1 MATLLQSVKDYLGI
15 EEDDAS
21 FDNAIISHIDVS
33 VFTLGQIM
41 TTNPEYTHDTEVT
54 EIPSQILTYIKLST
68 KLLFD
73 PSASATVQD
82 ALTKAKNELEWRL
95 SVVTPYIE

>member
-1 MATLLQSVKDYLGI
+1 MVTLLQSVKDYLGI
-15 EEDDAS
+15 EDDDTSFDDA
-21 FDNAIISHIDVS
+21 ITSHIDVS
-33 VFTLGQIM
+33 VFTLGQILDK
-41 TTNPEYTHDTEVT
+41 TPEYNKDIDAYS
-54 EIPSQILTYIKLST
+54 IPSFVLTYIKLSV

-82 ALTKAKNELEWRL
+82 ALTKAKNELEWRI

>member
-15 EEDDAS
+15 EDDDAS
-21 FDNAIISHIDVS
+21 FDDAIISHIDVS

-41 TTNPEYTHDTEVT
+41 DTTPSYTMDTYAN

>member
-1 MATLLQSVKDYLGI
+1 MVSLLQSVKDYLGI
-15 EEDDAS
+15 EDDDTS
-21 FDNAIISHIDVS
+21 FDGAITGHIDVS
-33 VFTLGQIM
+33 VFTLGQIL
-41 TTNPEYTHDTEVT
+41 TTIPEYTADTDTDSIPKEV
-54 EIPSQILTYIKLST
+54 LMYIKLST

-82 ALTKAKNELEWRL
+82 ALTKAKNELEWRM

>member
-1 MATLLQSVKDYLGI
+1 MVSLLQSVKDYLGI

-21 FDNAIISHIDVS
+21 FDGAISGHIDVS

-41 TTNPEYTHDTEVT
+41 TEVPEYTSDTDVASIPKEV
-54 EIPSQILTYIKLST
+54 LMYIKLST

-82 ALTKAKNELEWRL
+82 AITKAKNELEWRM
-95 SVVTPYIE
+95 SVDTPYLE

>member
-1 MATLLQSVKDYLGI
+1 METLLQSVKDYLGI

-21 FDNAIISHIDVS
+21 FDDVVTSHIDVS

-41 TTNPEYTHDTEVT
+41 DTTPSYTVDTYAN

>member
-21 FDNAIISHIDVS
+21 FDDAIISHIDVS

-41 TTNPEYTHDTEVT
+41 DTTPSYTVETYANA
-54 EIPSQILTYIKLST
+54 IPSQILTYIKLST

>member
-1 MATLLQSVKDYLGI
+1 MATLLESVKDYLGI
-15 EEDDAS
+15 ENDDTSFDDAI
-21 FDNAIISHIDVS
+21 ASHINVS
-33 VFTLGQIM
+33 VFTLGQILD
-41 TTNPEYTHDTEVT
+41 TTPSYTMDAYAN

-82 ALTKAKNELEWRL
+82 ALTKAKNELEWRM
-95 SVVTPYIE
+95 SVVTPHIE

>member
-41 TTNPEYTHDTEVT
+41 DTTPSYTVDTYAN

-95 SVVTPYIE
+95 SVVTPYSE

>member
-21 FDNAIISHIDVS
+21 FDDAITSHIDVS

-41 TTNPEYTHDTEVT
+41 DTTPSYTVETYAN

-95 SVVTPYIE
+95 SVVTPYVE

>member
-1 MATLLQSVKDYLGI
+1 MVTLLQSVKDYLGI
-15 EEDDAS
+15 EDDDTS
-21 FDNAIISHIDVS
+21 FDEAIISHIDVS

-41 TTNPEYTHDTEVT
+41 DTTPSYTKDTDAYA
-54 EIPSQILTYIKLST
+54 IPSQILTYIKLST